1 MLSLSDFIKTYAI
14 ETHKNHYSQILRL
27 RLCSKHSKIRIL
39 QRNGSLLASDW
50 RIHPHPLCVC
60 GASPMGSDSKIQK
73 TTPTDL
79 HLETSIRLMRN
90 VWDIISHKIPED
102 MRKTLDHNIRPNG
115 FVRSHDVS
123 RSLLTKHDC
132 IQRQAYGQNARAT
145 KGMLEMNVTTH
156 RTWRHNALK
165 KTLLEIRL
173 LRT

>member
-1 MLSLSDFIKTYAI
+1 MLRF
-14 ETHKNHYSQILRL
+14 

-39 QRNGSLLASDW
+39 QRDGSLLASDW
-50 RIHPHPLCVC
+50 RIHPFPLCVC

-123 RSLLTKHDC
+123 RSLLSWQSMIAYSAKLTGKTQEQQKVCLRWMWLHTEPGDIMLSRKHS
-132 IQRQAYGQNARAT
+132 
-145 KGMLEMNVTTH
+145 
-156 RTWRHNALK
+156 
-165 KTLLEIRL
+165 
-173 LRT
+173 